1 MVHDIYGLDQ
11 SSESGRECVICMT
24 DPRDTIVLPC
34 RHMCLCRGCAEVL
47 RYQTNKCPICRSC
60 RFPFS
65 FMPSIMISYIFQ
77 LLVFTALLKIE
88 VSNGEEAAKE
98 GAEEEE
104 GTLVSKKKKR
114 NVGEK
119 EEQKLTERK
128 KKKKD
133 AEKGKEE
140 VKPTTGEL
148 PADEALHGSRDI
160 SISVAN

>member
-1 MVHDIYGLDQ
+1 
-11 SSESGRECVICMT
+11 
-24 DPRDTIVLPC
+24 
-34 RHMCLCRGCAEVL
+34 
-47 RYQTNKCPICRSC
+47 
-60 RFPFS
+60 
-65 FMPSIMISYIFQ
+65 MPSIMISHTVQ

>member
-1 MVHDIYGLDQ
+1 
-11 SSESGRECVICMT
+11 
-24 DPRDTIVLPC
+24 
-34 RHMCLCRGCAEVL
+34 
-47 RYQTNKCPICRSC
+47 
-60 RFPFS
+60 
-65 FMPSIMISYIFQ
+65 MPSIMISHTVQ

-88 VSNGEEAAKE
+88 VSNGEAAKE
-98 GAEEEE
+98 GEDEED

-114 NVGEK
+114 NAGEK
-119 EEQKLTERK
+119 EEQRLTERKK

>member
-1 MVHDIYGLDQ
+1 
-11 SSESGRECVICMT
+11 
-24 DPRDTIVLPC
+24 
-34 RHMCLCRGCAEVL
+34 
-47 RYQTNKCPICRSC
+47 
-60 RFPFS
+60 
-65 FMPSIMISYIFQ
+65 MPSIMISYIFQ

>member
-1 MVHDIYGLDQ
+1 
-11 SSESGRECVICMT
+11 
-24 DPRDTIVLPC
+24 
-34 RHMCLCRGCAEVL
+34 
-47 RYQTNKCPICRSC
+47 
-60 RFPFS
+60 
-65 FMPSIMISYIFQ
+65 MPSIMISYIFQ

-114 NVGEK
+114 NAGEK

>member
-1 MVHDIYGLDQ
+1 
-11 SSESGRECVICMT
+11 
-24 DPRDTIVLPC
+24 
-34 RHMCLCRGCAEVL
+34 
-47 RYQTNKCPICRSC
+47 
-60 RFPFS
+60 
-65 FMPSIMISYIFQ
+65 MISYIFQ

-114 NVGEK
+114 NAGEK

>member
-1 MVHDIYGLDQ
+1 
-11 SSESGRECVICMT
+11 
-24 DPRDTIVLPC
+24 
-34 RHMCLCRGCAEVL
+34 
-47 RYQTNKCPICRSC
+47 
-60 RFPFS
+60 
-65 FMPSIMISYIFQ
+65 MPSIMISYIFQ

-128 KKKKD
+128 KKKKKD